1 MSEPVHIAAID
12 AGSNAVRLSVA
23 RAYSALD
30 IEPLHTERYPLR
42 LGEGVFVRPRFSEE
56 ITKKAAKAFQHFRE
70 VMDEFGVTR
79 YRAVATSA
87 TREAR
92 NRKAFV
98 RRIKWKS
105 GIRLEVISAAEE
117 SRLGREAVLAAMG
130 PEAPLRCI
138 ADLGGGSLEI
148 SILREHAI
156 EQAAQ
161 LPVGTVRLMTMLDLR
176 GVIHPAET
184 EQVRRY
190 VRALLESKLTPRPNL
205 GESLAVALG
214 GNAETLANVAPGPRQ
229 HGLQTVELSLLRE
242 RLPDILRRDVRER
255 MKSYAVRRDRADVMG
270 VAAITLLTLGRY
282 LNVRTFAIPAVGVRE
297 GLLQEIAREA
307 FSRTEP
313 HRYNAAA
320 RQLLVGTRSFARRLG
335 YEQQHAE
342 HVRELSIQ
350 LFDQL
355 QAVHHMQAHARV
367 LLEAGALL
375 HDTGHMISHRGHH
388 KHGEYLAL
396 NGDIP
401 GLEGRDR
408 AVVAALVRYHNR
420 KSEPG
425 GHHPAYS
432 ALEDADKPIARRLAA
447 ILRIAE
453 ALDHSHRQRV
463 MKIRASFQSG
473 AVGLQV
479 HARGDAAEDLKDADR
494 SAELF
499 EKEFH
504 VKVYFRQVPAGLK
517 PKLKAS
523 GEKKKA
529 GSFISGLA
537 RRLF

>member
-30 IEPLHTERYPLR
+30 IEPVHMERYPLR
-42 LGEGVFVRPRFSEE
+42 LGESVFVRPRFSEE
-56 ITKKAAKAFQHFRE
+56 ISKKAAKAFRHFRE
-70 VMDEFGVTR
+70 LMDEFGVTR

-98 RRIKWKS
+98 RRIKQRS
-105 GIRLEVISAAEE
+105 GITLEVISAAEE
-117 SRLGREAVLAAMG
+117 SRLGREAVLAALG
-130 PEAPLRCI
+130 PEDPPQCI
-138 ADLGGGSLEI
+138 VDLGGGSLEI
-148 SILREHAI
+148 SILRDHTV
-156 EQAAQ
+156 EQGTQ
-161 LPVGTVRLMTMLDLR
+161 LPVGTVRLMTTLELP
-176 GVIHPAET
+176 GVIRPAEA

-190 VRALLESKLTPRPNL
+190 VRALLESKLMPRPNL
-205 GESLAVALG
+205 GESIAVALG

-229 HGLQTVELSLLRE
+229 HGLQTMDLPLLRA
-242 RLPDILRRDVRER
+242 RLPDILRRNVRER
-255 MKSYAVRRDRADVMG
+255 MKAYAVRRDRADVMG
-270 VAAITLLTLGRY
+270 VAAITFLTLGRY
-282 LNVRTFAIPAVGVRE
+282 LNLRTFALPGVGVRE

-307 FSRTEP
+307 FSRKEP

-355 QAVHHMQAHARV
+355 QPVHHMLAHARV

-388 KHGEYLAL
+388 KHGEYL

-408 AVVAALVRYHNR
+408 AMAAALVRYHNR
-420 KSEPG
+420 KSEPA
-425 GHHPAYS
+425 GHHTAYS
-432 ALEDADKPIARRLAA
+432 SLNNADKRVTRRLAA

-463 MKIRASFQSG
+463 MKLRAAFQHG

-479 HARGDAAEDLKDADR
+479 HARGDAAEDMRDANR

-504 VKVYFRQVPAGLK
+504 VSLYFRQAPAG
-517 PKLKAS
+517 
-523 GEKKKA
+523 
-529 GSFISGLA
+529 
-537 RRLF
+537 